1 MKNDLQVSNLR
12 SQLAF
17 VMSENE
23 TLRKEVKGLTR
34 TLESTKSV
42 IMDMSTSH
50 SSNAFVEG
58 LGQEM

>member
-17 VMSENE
+17 GMGENDS
-23 TLRKEVKGLTR
+23 LRKEVKSLSR

-50 SSNAFVEG
+50 SSNAFIKG
-58 LGQEM
+58 LG

>member
-17 VMSENE
+17 VMGENDS
-23 TLRKEVKGLTR
+23 LRKEVKSLSR

-50 SSNAFVEG
+50 SSNAFIEG
-58 LGQEM
+58 LG